1 MVISDIG
8 CCDWRVRGCIW
19 GVVVQ
24 WHRLVGISTKERVS
38 IGMNSKACAST
49 QRKKF
54 SSTSMTVAWV
64 SHGGLTTT
72 VRVYAH
78 NHQASFPSP
87 HAAQSHLNAA
97 QFQIN
102 ADQYSSRADRLPL
115 PLPSV
120 TENHRK
126 YCLRTS
132 LRHEAETPALA
143 PDRIPRLR

>member
-1 MVISDIG
+1 VIG
-8 CCDWRVRGCIW
+8 ELGVHMGV
-19 GVVVQ
+19 VVVQ
-24 WHRLVGISTKERVS
+24 WHRLVGISTKGSVS
-38 IGMNSKACAST
+38 IGMKGRSCAST
-49 QRKKF
+49 RRMAF
-54 SSTSMTVAWV
+54 LSTRRASMTVAWV
-64 SHGGLTTT
+64 SHSGLTTT
-72 VRVYAH
+72 VRMDAH

-97 QFQIN
+97 QSQIN
-102 ADQYSSRADRLPL
+102 ADRRPL

-132 LRHEAETPALA
+132 LRHEAATPALA